1 MKKIIGKKILFYD
14 TVTSTM
20 DLAKKL
26 VGDVNDIGTIIVA
39 KNQTQGRG
47 SNNRKWISNGGDAL
61 FSFILKFSI
70 KHIHLL
76 ALTTSYSIMQIIKPE
91 TKSPLQIKWPNDVL
105 VDGKKISGVLVNNF
119 VNNSDEIWAVVGVG
133 INVNSNPE
141 NIPDLIYPA
150 TSMKN
155 LTNRKF
161 NVKNLIEKFSE
172 RFNKDYLSLISDDN
186 FYQKIESHLYSIGEE
201 NIIRNIYN
209 CSDKKTKT
217 TKQKILGLNSDGTLL
232 VENMNGITE
241 SISSGEIAFLNN

>member
-14 TVTSTM
+14 TVISTM

-26 VGDVNDIGTIIVA
+26 IGNVDDIGTIIVA
-39 KNQTQGRG
+39 QNQTHGRG

-91 TKSPLQIKWPNDVL
+91 TKLSLQIKWPNDVL
-105 VDGKKISGVLVNNF
+105 VDEKKISGVLVNNF

-141 NIPDLIYPA
+141 NISDLIYPA

-172 RFNKDYLSLISDDN
+172 RFNKDYLNLISNDN
-186 FYQKIESHLYSIGEE
+186 FYQEIESHLYSIGQES
-201 NIIRNIYN
+201 IIRNIYN
-209 CSDKKTKT
+209 CSDKNTKT
-217 TKQKILGLNSDGTLL
+217 TKQKILGLNRDGTLL
-232 VENMNGITE
+232 VENMNGIKE
-241 SISSGEIAFLNN
+241 SISSGEIAFLK

>member
-14 TVTSTM
+14 TVISTM

-26 VGDVNDIGTIIVA
+26 IGNVDDIGTIIVA
-39 KNQTQGRG
+39 QNQTHGRG

-91 TKSPLQIKWPNDVL
+91 TKLSLQIKWPNDVL
-105 VDGKKISGVLVNNF
+105 VDEKKISGVLVNNF

-141 NIPDLIYPA
+141 NISDLIFPA

-172 RFNKDYLSLISDDN
+172 RFNKDYLNLISNDN
-186 FYQKIESHLYSIGEE
+186 FYQEIESHLYSIGQES
-201 NIIRNIYN
+201 IIRNIYN
-209 CSDKKTKT
+209 CSDKNTKT
-217 TKQKILGLNSDGTLL
+217 TKQKILGLNRDGTLL
-232 VENMNGITE
+232 VENMNGIKE
-241 SISSGEIAFLNN
+241 SISSGEIAFLK

>member
-14 TVTSTM
+14 TVISTM

-26 VGDVNDIGTIIVA
+26 IGNVDDIGTIIVA
-39 KNQTQGRG
+39 QNQTHGRG

-91 TKSPLQIKWPNDVL
+91 TKLSLQIKWPNDVL
-105 VDGKKISGVLVNNF
+105 VDEKKISGVLINNF

-141 NIPDLIYPA
+141 NISDLIFPA

-172 RFNKDYLSLISDDN
+172 RFNKDYLNLISNDN
-186 FYQKIESHLYSIGEE
+186 FYQEIESHLYSIGQES
-201 NIIRNIYN
+201 IIRNIYN
-209 CSDKKTKT
+209 CSDKNTKT
-217 TKQKILGLNSDGTLL
+217 TKQKILGLNRDGTLL
-232 VENMNGITE
+232 VENMNGIKE
-241 SISSGEIAFLNN
+241 SISSGEIAFLK

>member
-1 MKKIIGKKILFYD
+1 MEI
-14 TVTSTM
+14 
-20 DLAKKL
+20 
-26 VGDVNDIGTIIVA
+26 
-39 KNQTQGRG
+39 
-47 SNNRKWISNGGDAL
+47 
-61 FSFILKFSI
+61 
-70 KHIHLL
+70 
-76 ALTTSYSIMQIIKPE
+76 
-91 TKSPLQIKWPNDVL
+91 
-105 VDGKKISGVLVNNF
+105 NNF
-119 VNNSDEIWAVVGVG
+119 FNNSDEIWAVVGVG

-172 RFNKDYLSLISDDN
+172 RFNKDYLNLISDDN
-186 FYQKIESHLYSIGEE
+186 FYQKIESHLYSIGKES
-201 NIIRNIYN
+201 IIRNIYN

-217 TKQKILGLNSDGTLL
+217 TKQKILGLNRDGTLL

>member
-14 TVTSTM
+14 TVISTM

-26 VGDVNDIGTIIVA
+26 IGNVNDIGTIIVA
-39 KNQTQGRG
+39 QNQTHGRG

-91 TKSPLQIKWPNDVL
+91 TKLSLQIKWPNDVL
-105 VDGKKISGVLVNNF
+105 VDEKKISGVLVNNF
-119 VNNSDEIWAVVGVG
+119 VNSSDEIWAVVGVG

-141 NIPDLIYPA
+141 NISDLIFPA

-172 RFNKDYLSLISDDN
+172 RFNKDYLNLISNDN
-186 FYQKIESHLYSIGEE
+186 FYQEIESHLYSIGQES
-201 NIIRNIYN
+201 IIRNIYN
-209 CSDKKTKT
+209 CSDKNTKT
-217 TKQKILGLNSDGTLL
+217 TKQKILGLNRDGTLL
-232 VENMNGITE
+232 VENMNGIKE
-241 SISSGEIAFLNN
+241 SISSGEIAFLK

>member
-1 MKKIIGKKILFYD
+1 MEKIIGKKILFYD
-14 TVTSTM
+14 TVISTM

-26 VGDVNDIGTIIVA
+26 IGNVNDIGTIIVA
-39 KNQTQGRG
+39 QNQTHGRG

-91 TKSPLQIKWPNDVL
+91 TKSLLQIKWPNDVL
-105 VDGKKISGVLVNNF
+105 VDKKKISGVLVNNY
-119 VNNSDEIWAVVGVG
+119 VNNSEEIWAVVGVG

-141 NIPDLIYPA
+141 NIVDLIYPA

-155 LTNRKF
+155 LTNKKF

-172 RFNKDYLSLISDDN
+172 RFNQDYLNLISDDN
-186 FYQKIESHLYSIGEE
+186 FYQKIEPHLYSIGEE
-201 NIIRNIYN
+201 SIIRNIYN
-209 CSDKKTKT
+209 CSDKKTKI
-217 TKQKILGLNSDGTLL
+217 TKQKILGLNCNKKILRPTKKNKQS
-232 VENMNGITE
+232 
-241 SISSGEIAFLNN
+241 

>member
-14 TVTSTM
+14 TVISTM

-26 VGDVNDIGTIIVA
+26 IGNVNDIGTIIVA
-39 KNQTQGRG
+39 ENQTHGRG

-91 TKSPLQIKWPNDVL
+91 TKSSLQIKWPNDVL
-105 VDGKKISGVLVNNF
+105 VDEKKISGVLVNNF

-141 NIPDLIYPA
+141 NIADLIYPA

-172 RFNKDYLSLISDDN
+172 RFSKDYLNLISNDN

-201 NIIRNIYN
+201 RIIRNIYN
-209 CSDKKTKT
+209 RSDKKTKT

-232 VENMNGITE
+232 VENINGITE
-241 SISSGEIAFLNN
+241 SISSGEIAFINN